1 MSEILGC
8 GSVFWQAHTASLAG
22 DELFRVEERDAA
34 VVVEKN
40 TDGRVELLG
49 HGDPERLSLVLDQA
63 RRAGVPEPAWAMLSR
78 GLTLSPELAAWLPE
92 YWGNDW
98 DFYWTKD
105 PLHERAGAKAVRDIT
120 AEDARPVVAAAN
132 PRSEAF
138 DDFESYRWYGIWSA
152 GVLASVIGAK
162 DDTDVA
168 GRRNSYLGGLG
179 TLPEYR
185 GRGLA
190 GDIMTVVTAFELETH
205 SLVTFGMWAENP
217 ARHLYDSL
225 GYIHG
230 GAQTIADST
239 PIGPH

>member
-1 MSEILGC
+1 
-8 GSVFWQAHTASLAG
+8 
-22 DELFRVEERDAA
+22 
-34 VVVEKN
+34 
-40 TDGRVELLG
+40 
-49 HGDPERLSLVLDQA
+49 
-63 RRAGVPEPAWAMLSR
+63 MLSR

-190 GDIMTVVTAFELETH
+190 GDIMTAVTAFELETH
-205 SLVTFGMWAENP
+205 SLVTFGMWAEKSGASPLRFAWLYPWWRPDHRGLDPDWSTLKLWIFSRAWERTIRAYQP
-217 ARHLYDSL
+217 ANTARWRCGCARAAL
-225 GYIHG
+225 
-230 GAQTIADST
+230 TR
-239 PIGPH
+239 